1 MMHSLI
7 SKAEAQ
13 LDEARNAEEKALNDF
28 QKLKQTLEN
37 TMRYGAGDIA
47 AAKQDLAAAEE
58 TKGTAE
64 GDLAVTKAD
73 LAEDNKI
80 LGETHHDCME
90 KADTFET
97 EVAST
102 DEELKALA
110 TAKKIIIEATSL
122 AQTQPESFLQVSVTD
137 SLSAKAM
144 RMVRSLGEKH

>member
-1 MMHSLI
+1 MMHGLI

-13 LDEARNAEEKALNDF
+13 LDEARNVEEKALNDF
-28 QKLKQTLEN
+28 SKLKQTLEN

-47 AAKQDLAAAEE
+47 ASKADLAAAEE

-64 GDLAVTKAD
+64 GDLSVTKAD

-90 KADTFET
+90 KANTFET
-97 EVAST
+97 ETASRG
-102 DEELKALA
+102 DELKALA

-122 AQTQPESFLQVSVTD
+122 AQTQSYSFLQVSAAD
-137 SLSAKAM
+137 SPS
-144 RMVRSLGEKH
+144 